1 MKKVRKSYVVI
12 CIIMVFLLASCSESS
27 GSLQGQETEASG
39 ETEVTQQ
46 TESVQETE
54 SSGETDGELAFLR
67 DQIVTPIISVKQ
79 NNGDNMY
86 ICGAF

>member
-1 MKKVRKSYVVI
+1 
-12 CIIMVFLLASCSESS
+12 MVFLLASCAESS
-27 GSLQGQETEASG
+27 GSLQGQETEACG

-54 SSGETDGELAFLR
+54 SVQGTESSGETDGELAFPR
-67 DQIVTPIISVKQ
+67 DQIVTQIISVKQ